1 MAKPPAN
8 RRVPQPPPG
17 FRIKTWGF
25 DISAQGSSGICA
37 AFLLVIFIVAAWRW
51 F

>member
-8 RRVPQPPPG
+8 RRVPQPPPE
-17 FRIKTWGF
+17 FRIKIVGF
-25 DISAQGSSGICA
+25 DVSAQGGSGICA
-37 AFLLVIFIVAAWRW
+37 ACFLVIFIVAACRW